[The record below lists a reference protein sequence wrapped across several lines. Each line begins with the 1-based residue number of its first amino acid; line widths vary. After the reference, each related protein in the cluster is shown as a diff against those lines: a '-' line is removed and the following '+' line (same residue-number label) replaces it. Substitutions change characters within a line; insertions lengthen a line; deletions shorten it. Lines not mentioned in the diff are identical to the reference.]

1 MIKRSN
7 FFLSFHLQFLQEVLG
22 KGKHLPLLELL
33 VEGVAGMMKGWGA
46 WVMEGWG
53 AGVMKGWGAGVMEG
67 WGTEVVKRWGAGVMK
82 ELGGYPKHFFLLERT
97 TEVC

>member
-1 MIKRSN
+1 MIKLSH

-33 VEGVAGMMKGWGA
+33 VEVVAGMMKGWR
-46 WVMEGWG
+46 
-53 AGVMKGWGAGVMEG
+53 AGVMEGWGAGVMEG

>member
-1 MIKRSN
+1 M
-7 FFLSFHLQFLQEVLG
+7 G

-53 AGVMKGWGAGVMEG
+53 AGVMER

-82 ELGGYPKHFFLLERT
+82 ELRGVPKALLSS
-97 TEVC
+97 